1 MTASPNLTGAGAR
14 GLQLFALFAL
24 AVGQPLL
31 DLLARNAPF
40 LVAHRATTGDILG
53 LVAALLVGLPGSI
66 WLLEQAIA
74 RVNPRLGSAVHLGW
88 VGSLVAAAALPVLK
102 RVPDVPGVL
111 LLAVALGLGMV
122 AGFGF
127 AHWHRLRVLVTSLAF
142 APFVFAGVFATN
154 PFIEKLLVS
163 HDGNVVLD
171 VAIDSDTPVIVVIL
185 DELPT
190 TSLLDRTGGID
201 PIRYP
206 SFARLARRATWFRR
220 ASGVHA
226 LTEHAIPAILTGRY
240 PDPNLLPTA
249 SDHRQNLFTLLQG
262 SYEMNVVE
270 LFTALFQPRDEE
282 KPGQGVARIA
292 SMSADLAVVYLH
304 LLLPDELSVALPSVE
319 QGWRDFLRAPRLR
332 QKADRTGA
340 FSDRP
345 TRFREFVASIETRSE
360 PTLHFLHIPLPHVPW
375 QYMPS
380 GRLYYPP
387 NDFEFWDNVWGPR
400 EWWVVQ
406 GYQRHLLQL
415 ALVDTLLGELL
426 DRIEDIGLYEPA
438 LLIVAA
444 DHGASFRANQS
455 RRDPAT
461 MEHPEDVLAVP
472 LFVKRPFQREGGVD
486 LRNVETIDI
495 LPTIADLIGVQIPWT
510 IDGCSM
516 FDPDCAPRFH
526 KTMYSRDDVRM
537 SFDPAILD
545 RPESLE
551 RKLELF
557 GSGSRENGLFA
568 IGPHRD
574 LIGRRI
580 DEIEIRGSAN
590 VRVELMQRAF
600 ERAQQRPDRFVLS
613 RITGILDRN
622 PTPEELPYV
631 VIAVEGVIQAVAPAF
646 SGRKGTHF
654 FSAMLPE
661 DATRDLRDRVEL
673 FALETSPS
681 GPVLQR
687 LTVFLG
693 PLKPGR
699 GTLAS
704 AQRGSG

>member
-1 MTASPNLTGAGAR
+1 MTTPSRLEGAGAR
-14 GLQLFALFAL
+14 ALQLFALSAL

-53 LVAALLVGLPGSI
+53 LAIALLVVLPGAV
-66 WLLEQAIA
+66 WLSQLGIA
-74 RVNPRLGSAVHLGW
+74 RLNPGLGRAVHLGW
-88 VGSLVAAAALPVLK
+88 VGLLVAASVLPLLK
-102 RVPDVPGVL
+102 RAPGVPGVL
-111 LLAVALGLGMV
+111 LLVFALALGL
-122 AGFGF
+122 AASFGF
-127 AHWHRLRVLVTSLAF
+127 ARWRRLRLLITTLAF
-142 APFVFAGVFATN
+142 APFVFAGNFVAN
-154 PFIEKLLVS
+154 PFIGKLLIPHETSAVPE
-163 HDGNVVLD
+163 VT
-171 VAIDSDTPVIVVIL
+171 IDSNLPIIVVIL

-190 TSLLDRTGGID
+190 TSLLDEAGNID
-201 PIRYP
+201 RIRYP
-206 SFARLARRATWFRR
+206 SFARLARRASWFRR

-262 SYEMNVVE
+262 SYRMNVVE
-270 LFTALFQPRDEE
+270 PFTALFESRDEQR
-282 KPGQGVARIA
+282 PAARVARFR
-292 SMSADLAVVYLH
+292 SLGSDLAVVYLH
-304 LLLPDELSVALPSVE
+304 LLLPDELSDWLPSVQ

-332 QKADRTGA
+332 QKTDRTGA

-345 TRFREFVASIETRSE
+345 TRFREFVASIEPGSE
-360 PTLHFLHIPLPHVPW
+360 ATLHFLHIPLPHVPW

-380 GRLYYPP
+380 GRAYYPP
-387 NDFEFWDNVWGPR
+387 SDFEFRDNVWGSR
-400 EWWVVQ
+400 EWWVIQ

-426 DRIEDIGLYEPA
+426 DRLEDIGLYDSS

-444 DHGASFRANQS
+444 DHGASFRADQS

-472 LFVKRPFQREGGVD
+472 LFVKRPFQTEGD
-486 LRNVETIDI
+486 TNLRNVETIDI
-495 LPTIADLIGVQIPWT
+495 LPTIADVLGVKIPWT
-510 IDGCSM
+510 IDGCSAI
-516 FDPDCAPRFH
+516 DPDCAPRFH

-537 SFDPAILD
+537 SFDPAILG
-545 RPESLE
+545 RPDSLAH
-551 RKLELF
+551 KLELF
-557 GSGSRENGLFA
+557 GSGSRENGLWA

-580 DEIEIRGSAN
+580 DEIGVRGSAN
-590 VRVELMQRAF
+590 VRVELMERAF
-600 ERAQQRPDRFVLS
+600 ERAQQSPDRFTLS
-613 RITGILDRN
+613 RVTGILDRN
-622 PTPEELPYV
+622 PSTEGLPHV
-631 VIAVEGVIQAVAPAF
+631 VIAIDGVIHAIAPAF
-646 SGRKGTHF
+646 AGRKGTHF

-661 DATRDLRDRVEL
+661 GAYRSVDDRIEL
-673 FALETSPS
+673 FALQSSPA
-681 GPVLQR
+681 GPVLHR

-699 GTLAS
+699 GTAPS
-704 AQRGSG
+704 PQPGSG